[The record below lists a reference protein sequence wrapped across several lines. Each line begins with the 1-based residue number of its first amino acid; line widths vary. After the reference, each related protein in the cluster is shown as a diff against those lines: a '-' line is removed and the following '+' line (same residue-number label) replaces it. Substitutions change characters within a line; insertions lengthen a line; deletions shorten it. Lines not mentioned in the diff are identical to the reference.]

1 MLVNQSS
8 QTQYK
13 SGDIVVVVTR
23 NLHYIIGKF
32 IMNTPTSI
40 IIEHP
45 CIINESAAS
54 KQIPVVEPVNKGY
67 TDAVAMSIQ
76 LLDIMQMAKA
86 INQELID
93 SYTLVNQ

>member
-8 QTQYK
+8 RTQYN

-32 IMNTPTSI
+32 KINTPSTI

-45 CIINESAAS
+45 CIINETATNER
-54 KQIPVVEPVNKGY
+54 IPVVESINKGY
-67 TDAVAMSIQ
+67 TDAVAMSVQ
-76 LLDIMQMAKA
+76 LQDIMQMAKA
-86 INQELID
+86 TDQKLID
-93 SYTLVNQ
+93 LYTANQ

>member
-1 MLVNQSS
+1 MLVNQNS
-8 QTQYK
+8 QAQYN

-32 IMNTPTSI
+32 KMSTPSTI

-54 KQIPVVEPVNKGY
+54 KRIPVVEPVNNGY

-86 INQELID
+86 TNQKLLD
-93 SYTLVNQ
+93 SYTLANQ